1 MSVMDGFDLY
11 DKLYEM
17 SKKVP
22 QNTSLSNDFR
32 VCFKTTSR
40 INYTE
45 FEEIHPEFGDE
56 CYVCKVQ
63 FVIYDQYIY
72 SRRFKTIMTF

>member
-1 MSVMDGFDLY
+1 MSIMDGFDLL

-17 SKKVP
+17 PKKVP
-22 QNTSLSNDFR
+22 QDTLLVNDFR

-45 FEEIHPEFGDE
+45 FAEIHPVFGDE
-56 CYVCKVQ
+56 
-63 FVIYDQYIY
+63 
-72 SRRFKTIMTF
+72 